1 MSPGS
6 SGGEVKTCIK
16 TASAQIKK
24 HIRKSSYIVGLRPW
38 RMVVGWIQGCP
49 LGVRPID
56 GLPIKG
62 LGSNRV
68 HEELS
73 TRFKG
78 SHRSSKRED
87 KLRL

>member
-16 TASAQIKK
+16 TTSAQIKK
-24 HIRKSSYIVGLRPW
+24 HIHKSYIVGLRPQ
-38 RMVVGWIQGCP
+38 RMVVRWIQGCL
-49 LGVRPID
+49 LGVHPID
-56 GLPIKG
+56 RLPMKG

-68 HEELS
+68 HKELS

-78 SHRSSKRED
+78 SHCSSKRED